1 MSSPDYEDVCYI
13 LAIELIKRMDD
24 DSIKKLAIEHM
35 DENDAGCIVVN
46 LLLKCTMSEPQDV
59 IARLNE
65 FGCVEPEHKAIV
77 EAHIAGISTASPEGE
92 VVH

>member
-35 DENDAGCIVVN
+35 DEHDANVIVVN
-46 LLLKCTMSEPQDV
+46 LLLKCTMSAPQDI
-59 IARLNE
+59 IARLDK
-65 FGCVEPEHKAIV
+65 FGCVEPEHRAIV
-77 EAHIAGISTASPEGE
+77 EAYIAGISTASPEGE